1 MNLNDMAETTDNKLV
16 NRVAASGLKTI
27 KLEAFI
33 PQVELFEFDIREFL
47 FKGLLLREKEF
58 RQSMKEFDWSAAD
71 GKVLCVHCSSDAIIP
86 KWAFMLI
93 TMHAWPVASD
103 IYFGN
108 AEGYRSSSLVSA
120 LQGVD
125 WSAYKDQ
132 RVILKGCSE
141 GYQIPEEAYI
151 VATQGLLPHARSIM
165 YGEPC
170 STVPVY
176 KKPKDAK

>member
-1 MNLNDMAETTDNKLV
+1 MAETTEKKLV
-16 NRVAASGLKTI
+16 NRIAASGLKTI
-27 KLEAFI
+27 KLETFI
-33 PQVELFEFDIREFL
+33 PQAALIELDLKEYL

-58 RQSMKEFDWSAAD
+58 RQSMKEFDWSATES
-71 GKVLCVHCSSDAIIP
+71 KVLCVYCSTDAIIP
-86 KWAFMLI
+86 KWAYMLI
-93 TMHAWPVASD
+93 TMHAHPYARD
-103 IYFGN
+103 LFFGTQ
-108 AEGYRSSSLVSA
+108 EEYPSA
-120 LQGVD
+120 ALIDALKAVD

-141 GYQIPEEAYI
+141 GYQIPEAAYMA
-151 VATQGLLPHARSIM
+151 ATQGLLPYAKSIM